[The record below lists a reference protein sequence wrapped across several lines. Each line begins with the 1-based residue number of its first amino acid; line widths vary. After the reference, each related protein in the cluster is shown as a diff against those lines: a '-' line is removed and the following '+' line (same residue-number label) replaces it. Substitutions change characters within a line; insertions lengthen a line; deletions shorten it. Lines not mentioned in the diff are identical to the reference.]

1 MRPTPAS
8 RPTARPV
15 RRSRP
20 SLRAPAARFAG
31 AAVLAG
37 SLTAGPA
44 FAQAPAPQ
52 SGQMRQVRYEVGAE
66 LPRAAPAPPRTKS
79 KPKRGFFAKLFKIP
93 SKSAAAGRAPGGPP
107 PPPPAPHLKYA
118 RRATPAAAPTPPPAP
133 APIPTDYA
141 PPVAAA
147 RSATPEVRA
156 VRPSPNGPVPVRPAP
171 ARTVAAR
178 PAPPAAGAVRPAP
191 ARPVP
196 PAGVID
202 EGVAPPPSPRRYEAP
217 RVAAAPAR
225 VAPAPTAPAVRPGR
239 PVPRETAPRSV
250 PFASTAAP
258 VAAAPPGPSGR
269 AGRVSL
275 KSPAPPPARRV
286 AVPPVPAAAPPVAV
300 AEAPVRAPAPAVLVA
315 EDAEFFPELSE
326 AAADRLPRTAAA
338 PVPPAAEIEETPVL
352 NPLSVPDAPARVAA
366 AAPIETVEEPGDESP
381 FTGLSLAA
389 PEPATVAEKDEPT
402 RTAEAELTLDAT
414 DDEEAGWDLALAAAD
429 PVERESKAEEPA
441 AGEPAADEPTL
452 SLAAPSPAAPATP
465 AETAEE
471 PKIAPRSTVPA
482 RLANAPKTERIPAR
496 TAGRSV
502 KTPGRPDPTKLL
514 AKLAARADRSLMM
527 GFCPVTLRDDR
538 DLIEGDERFTAD
550 FEGVTYRFAS
560 AAARDAFKA
569 DPIRYAP
576 MASGRDLVIAST
588 GWGETVGS
596 LAHAAWYRGRLYLF
610 ASRESMRRFV
620 DSPRDY
626 LGG

>member
-8 RPTARPV
+8 RPTDARPV
-15 RRSRP
+15 RRTRRLSR
-20 SLRAPAARFAG
+20 SRAARAAG
-31 AAVLAG
+31 AALLAG

-44 FAQAPAPQ
+44 FAQGAAPR
-52 SGQMRQVRYEVGAE
+52 SGQMRQVQYEVGAE

-79 KPKRGFFAKLFKIP
+79 KPKRGFFAKLFRIP
-93 SKSAAAGRAPGGPP
+93 SKGAAAGRAPGGPP

-118 RRATPAAAPTPPPAP
+118 RRSAPVTARAATPAAAPTPPPAP

-147 RSATPEVRA
+147 RSAPVPVRA
-156 VRPSPNGPVPVRPAP
+156 VRPSPNGPVPVRP
-171 ARTVAAR
+171 VAAR
-178 PAPPAAGAVRPAP
+178 PVAVRSAPPAAAVRP

-202 EGVAPPPSPRRYEAP
+202 EGVAPPPSPRRYETP
-217 RVAAAPAR
+217 RVVAAPAR
-225 VAPAPTAPAVRPGR
+225 VAPAVRPGR
-239 PVPRETAPRSV
+239 PIPRETTPRSV

-258 VAAAPPGPSGR
+258 VAAAPPSSSGR

-286 AVPPVPAAAPPVAV
+286 AVPPTAV
-300 AEAPVRAPAPAVLVA
+300 AETAVRAPAPAVLVA

-326 AAADRLPRTAAA
+326 AAADRLPLAASAPAEPAA
-338 PVPPAAEIEETPVL
+338 PTGETPVL
-352 NPLSVPDAPARVAA
+352 NPPAVPDAPARLAA
-366 AAPIETVEEPGDESP
+366 AEPVKSTEDADEATGDDSP

-389 PEPATVAEKDEPT
+389 PEPAKIAETEET
-402 RTAEAELTLDAT
+402 SRTAGADLALDAT

-429 PVERESKAEEPA
+429 PVERESEEEEPA
-441 AGEPAADEPTL
+441 EREQPTL
-452 SLAAPSPAAPATP
+452 SLAAPAPAAPETP
-465 AETAEE
+465 SETVEKPA
-471 PKIAPRSTVPA
+471 IAPRSAAPA
-482 RLANAPKTERIPAR
+482 RLARAPKTARIPAR
-496 TAGRSV
+496 TASRQV
-502 KTPGRPDPTKLL
+502 NTPGRPDPTKLL

-538 DLIEGDERFTAD
+538 DLVEGDERFTAD
-550 FEGVTYRFAS
+550 FEGVTYRFAT

-576 MASGRDLVIAST
+576 TASGRDLVIAST